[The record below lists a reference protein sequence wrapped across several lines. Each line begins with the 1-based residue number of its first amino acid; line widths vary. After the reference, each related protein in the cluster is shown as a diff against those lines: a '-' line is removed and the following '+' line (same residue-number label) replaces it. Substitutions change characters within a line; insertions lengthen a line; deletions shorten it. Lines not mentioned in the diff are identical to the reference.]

1 VRSIRVAFAGD
12 PQLAL
17 ECAPAAP
24 GIDTVD
30 LAGPSPPD
38 VVLALAPE
46 PGAVEALADS
56 PAPVLVWLTGG
67 GSVHGLRP
75 QDRVI
80 STDRRPRGVWRTLP
94 LPVGDARFAAATGTA
109 AAGRALWLTED
120 GPRRREY
127 LEHFEHSVA
136 LVEPPEDAA
145 VAINLRDDG
154 DHGRLTSRA
163 AAALAAGRL
172 LVSETLEP
180 SFGLEPGLDYLEGRE
195 LDDIFVTVENAARTP
210 EAFRRVR
217 IRGRRKAEWFR
228 ASRVI
233 RKLVE
238 DLELE
243 LP

>member
-1 VRSIRVAFAGD
+1 VRRIRVAFAGD

-17 ECAPAAP
+17 ECAPAAS
-24 GIDTVD
+24 GIGIADLTDTT
-30 LAGPSPPD
+30 PPD
-38 VVLALAPE
+38 VVLALAPAPE
-46 PGAVEALADS
+46 ALAALADS

-67 GSVHGLRP
+67 ASVHGLRP
-75 QDRVI
+75 QDRLI
-80 STDRRPRGVWRTLP
+80 SAAAHARGAWRTLP
-94 LPVGDARFAAATGTA
+94 LPVGDARFAAAA
-109 AAGRALWLTED
+109 APDIPGRALWLTGD
-120 GPRRREY
+120 GSRRREY
-127 LEHFEHSVA
+127 LDHFEHSVA
-136 LVEPPEDAA
+136 LVEPPEEAT
-145 VAINLRDDG
+145 VAINLHDG
-154 DHGRLTSRA
+154 DHGTLASRA
-163 AAALAAGRL
+163 AAALAAGHL

-195 LDDIFVTVENAARTP
+195 LDDVFVTVENAARAP

-243 LP
+243 R